1 MGLDKEAVLRILSQN
16 LGMIGACILLG
27 NNEAFLIK
35 QMLEGGIIS
44 PEEVE
49 KALHEGLLWFGYQMC
64 EQHMRIGIAPDHL
77 RSPQALGYAIKHG
90 WVNSDTAS
98 RIRFDHGE
106 TLEKY
111 EAYADGLLECLLR
124 QVIAGPSDIRL
135 IGLGN
140 VGDDECFES
149 H

>member
-35 QMLEGGIIS
+35 QMLEDGIIS
-44 PEEVE
+44 PEEVK
-49 KALHEGLLWFGYQMC
+49 KALHEGLLWFGYRMC

-111 EAYADGLLECLLR
+111 EAYADGLPERLFE
-124 QVIAGPSDIRL
+124 QIIAGPADVCPSS
-135 IGLGN
+135 LGTI
-140 VGDDECFES
+140 GDDYFGC